1 MKKFIFPLIL
11 VVFFIL
17 MVWGMGMKQTGN
29 LAPSINAIF
38 GKEDYT
44 DIVSANNQLGMKL
57 LTEIG
62 AGNGGNT
69 VISPTSLFMALSM
82 VYNGADGKTK
92 EEMEKVLQTTGMD
105 ANELSQ
111 ANASMMS
118 MLHKHFKQIQ
128 LHIANSIWLN
138 KDFHFQDKFATNNRD
153 YFNAEI
159 KEIDINDRKSVPLIN
174 DWVKKSTNGKIK
186 EIIEDPLDLDLVT
199 VLINAIYFN
208 GKWQYEFDK
217 EQTKE
222 QTFHLTEGTTKK
234 VQLMTLNEKLAYLE
248 TEDFQAV
255 SLPYGDGQMSMKIF
269 LPRESSNLAEFQ
281 KMLTTENWE
290 KWNSEFTEK
299 KGTVLLP
306 KFQLEYEVILNDP
319 LKNLGMENAF
329 DSRANFSKMVKETDP
344 IMISEVK
351 QKTFIDVNEAGTEAA
366 AATSVQMV
374 KESAS
379 IDNPFFIEV
388 NRPFFITITEE
399 ESGTILFMGLIS
411 DPQGGTQK

>member
-38 GKEDYT
+38 GKEDYRE
-44 DIVSANNQLGMKL
+44 IVSANNQLGMKL

-69 VISPTSLFMALSM
+69 VISPTSLLMALSM
-82 VYNGADGKTK
+82 VYNGADGATK
-92 EEMEKVLQTTGMD
+92 EEMAKVLQTTGMD
-105 ANELSQ
+105 ATELSQ

-118 MLHKHFKQIQ
+118 MLHKHSKQIQ
-128 LHIANSIWLN
+128 LNIANSIWLN
-138 KDFHFQDKFATNNRD
+138 KDFHFQDDFATNNRD

-159 KEIDINDRKSVPLIN
+159 KEIDINDSKSVPLIN

-186 EIIEDPLDLDLVT
+186 EIIEAPLDPDLVV

-222 QTFHLTEGTTKK
+222 QTFNLTEGTTKK
-234 VQLMTLNEKLAYLE
+234 VPLMTLNEKLAYLE

-306 KFQLEYEVILNDP
+306 KFQLEYEVILNDL
-319 LKNLGMENAF
+319 LKNLGMETAF

-388 NRPFFITITEE
+388 NRPFFMAITEE

>member
-44 DIVSANNQLGMKL
+44 EIVSANNQLGMKL

-82 VYNGADGKTK
+82 VYNGADGATK
-92 EEMEKVLQTTGMD
+92 EEMAKVLQTTGMD
-105 ANELSQ
+105 ASELSQ

-118 MLHKHFKQIQ
+118 MLHKHSKQIQ
-128 LHIANSIWLN
+128 LNIANSIWLN
-138 KDFHFQDKFATNNRD
+138 KDFHFQDDFATNNRD

-159 KEIDINDRKSVPLIN
+159 KEIDINDSQSVPLIN

-186 EIIEDPLDLDLVT
+186 EIIEAPLDPDLVA

-222 QTFHLTEGTTKK
+222 QTFYLTEGTTKK
-234 VQLMTLNEKLAYLE
+234 VPLMTLNEKLAYLE

-269 LPRESSNLAEFQ
+269 LPRESSNLAAFQ

-319 LKNLGMENAF
+319 LKNLGMETAF
-329 DSRANFSKMVKETDP
+329 DTRANFSKMVKETDP

-388 NRPFFITITEE
+388 NRPFFMAITEE